1 LHKRST
7 KRILSIDG
15 GGIKG
20 VFPAS
25 FLASVEDSL
34 RQPLA
39 SYFDLVVGT
48 STGGIIALGLGLGL
62 SAKQIL
68 NFYVEHGPSIFRGN
82 RLLRCMRR
90 LGISK
95 YSPAPL
101 QKALEDVFGSRRLGE
116 SRKRLVIPS
125 FNLDSGDVHVWKT
138 SHHPRLERDY
148 KVQVVEVALSTAAAP
163 TYFPTHRGAA
173 GMSLIDGGMW
183 ANNPVAVAIV
193 EAIGILGW
201 NPAALRVLSLG
212 CTTTPLGINRA
223 RSRPLGALY
232 WGLKIADVFMT
243 AQASSAIG
251 MAQHLIDD
259 RANLIRISPVVG
271 KRFGLDTVKEIPSL
285 RGLGET
291 EARKAL
297 PTIRPV
303 FFEGPMAEA
312 FEPCHKL
319 DEPRVA
325 IQSFVS
331 VPPLTN
337 TGP

>member
-1 LHKRST
+1 MR
-7 KRILSIDG
+7 RILSIDG

-34 RQPLA
+34 GRRL
-39 SYFDLVVGT
+39 SDYFDLVVGT

-68 NFYVEHGPSIFRGN
+68 DFYVKHGPSIFCGN

-90 LGISK
+90 LGVGK

-101 QKALEDVFGSRRLGE
+101 ESALTEVFGSRRLGE
-116 SRKRLVIPS
+116 SKKRLVIPS
-125 FNLDSGDVHVWKT
+125 FNLDSGEVHVWKT

-148 KVQVVEVALSTAAAP
+148 RVPVVDVALSTAAAP

-173 GMSLIDGGMW
+173 GTPLIDGGMW
-183 ANNPVAVAIV
+183 ANNPVAVAVV
-193 EAIGILGW
+193 EAIGVLGW
-201 NPAALRVLSLG
+201 NPADLRVLSLG
-212 CTTTPLGINRA
+212 CTTTPLGVNWG
-223 RSRPLGALY
+223 RSRSLGALY

-251 MAQHLIDD
+251 MAQHLIGD
-259 RANLIRISPVVG
+259 RANLIRISPAVG
-271 KRFGLDTVKEIPSL
+271 KRFGLDTVNEIPSL
-285 RGLGET
+285 MGLGDS

-297 PTIRPV
+297 PTIRPLCG
-303 FFEGPMAEA
+303 FQTMTI
-312 FEPCHKL
+312 
-319 DEPRVA
+319 A
-325 IQSFVS
+325 I
-331 VPPLTN
+331 PN
-337 TGP
+337 